1 MKILLTGGT
10 GFIGRPLKSQ
20 LISLGHEVFAL
31 TRLKRTSME
40 NLRYIQWSW
49 KSPEDLTEFVNEVD
63 IVINLAGE
71 PVVGKRWT
79 KEQKETLL
87 QSRINPTKALVSAI
101 NNASKKPKKFISAS
115 AVGIYGNRF
124 DEKLTEESSLGSDF
138 LANLCKEWE
147 AEALKAN
154 TNIVIIRIGIVI
166 GKGGGALKRMLP
178 LFKIGLGGPLGTGKQ
193 WMPWISLR
201 DTVDLIRF
209 AMDHDNVAGIINATS
224 PNPVT
229 NERFS
234 KTLGK
239 VLHRP
244 VFLPAPDLALRLL
257 LGEIADLIL
266 GGQRVIPERALQY
279 GYNFRHEELGDALV
293 RAV

>member
-1 MKILLTGGT
+1 MKVLLTGGT
-10 GFIGRPLKSQ
+10 GFIGRPLKNQ
-20 LISLGHEVFAL
+20 LISLGHEVFVL
-31 TRLKRTSME
+31 TRIQRTNVE
-40 NLRYIQWSW
+40 NLHYIQWSW
-49 KSPEDLTEFVNEVD
+49 KSPEDLTELVNQVD
-63 IVINLAGE
+63 VVINLAGE

-79 KEQKETLL
+79 KEQKEILL
-87 QSRINPTKALVSAI
+87 KSRIKPTEALINAI
-101 NNASKKPKKFISAS
+101 NSATKKPKKFISAS

-147 AEALKAN
+147 ACALKAN
-154 TNIVIIRIGIVI
+154 TNVAIIRIGIVI
-166 GKGGGALKRMLP
+166 GKEGGALKRMLP
-178 LFKIGLGGPLGTGKQ
+178 LFKMGLGGPLGTGKQ

-209 AMDHDNVAGIINATS
+209 IIDYDNVTGIINAAS

-229 NERFS
+229 NEKFS

-244 VFLPAPDLALRLL
+244 VFLPAPDFALRLM

-279 GYNFRHEELGDALV
+279 GYNFKHEELGDALV